1 MALVASALVRLP
13 ILSVLRLAPQN
24 LKTRAYTLKQFD
36 RLAPRARSAAV
47 RQNPRP
53 SGRGQG
59 ELYKNVCLPCREA
72 PPFRAGRLQF
82 LRFALPKTLY
92 KMVKN
97 RLLRKPQ
104 ERFRHL
110 NSGTYL

>member
-1 MALVASALVRLP
+1 MAPVASALVRLP
-13 ILSVLRLAPQN
+13 ILSVLRLASQN
-24 LKTRAYTLKQFD
+24 SKTRAYTLKQF
-36 RLAPRARSAAV
+36 
-47 RQNPRP
+47 
-53 SGRGQG
+53 
-59 ELYKNVCLPCREA
+59 E
-72 PPFRAGRLQF
+72 FF
-82 LRFALPKTLY
+82 RFASSKTLY